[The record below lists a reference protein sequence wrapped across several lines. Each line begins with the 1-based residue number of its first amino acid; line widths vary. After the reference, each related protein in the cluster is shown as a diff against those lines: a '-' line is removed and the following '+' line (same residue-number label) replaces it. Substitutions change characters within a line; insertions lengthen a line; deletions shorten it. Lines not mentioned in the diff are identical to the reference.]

1 MIQGMMG
8 ELHISDLIFLVVISP
23 TFFLLYAYLQKDNF
37 LGDGISPTFYY
48 SSPSL
53 IRPSISQHFF
63 TTVISTKMGKSLA
76 NSTFFSSPF
85 FSFPINITEVWLAF
99 DCKLPHFPLT
109 PSPPPLT
116 PPPPFLPPSPSPP
129 PSLTRQFFWTYD
141 MCTFFFQRYALFSIS
156 EMCQVHIFPDISEM

>member
-1 MIQGMMG
+1 M
-8 ELHISDLIFLVVISP
+8 
-23 TFFLLYAYLQKDNF
+23 YAYLQKDNF

-99 DCKLPHFPLT
+99 PDTCVE
-109 PSPPPLT
+109 
-116 PPPPFLPPSPSPP
+116 
-129 PSLTRQFFWTYD
+129 
-141 MCTFFFQRYALFSIS
+141 MCTYSNTVPVEQYYKHDCNVA
-156 EMCQVHIFPDISEM
+156 